1 MDFMVNM
8 ELPVSSN
15 PDYYKITSVPNMD
28 LGKMATEMKACPAHG
43 EIVRNQDDGN
53 NANINSLSS
62 VIAGVIIF
70 FYALTYNKLS
80 T

>member
-28 LGKMATEMKACPAHG
+28 LGKMATEMKACPAYG
-43 EIVRNQDDGN
+43 EIVRNDDGN
-53 NANINSLSS
+53 NANINSLSARS
-62 VIAGVIIF
+62 TIAGVIIF
-70 FYALTYNKLS
+70 LFALTYNR
-80 T
+80 

>member
-28 LGKMATEMKACPAHG
+28 LGKMATEMKACPAYG
-43 EIVRNQDDGN
+43 EIVRNDDGN
-53 NANINSLSS
+53 NANINSLSAGS
-62 VIAGVIIF
+62 TIAGVIIF
-70 FYALTYNKLS
+70 LFALTYNH
-80 T
+80 

>member
-8 ELPVSSN
+8 EMPVSSG
-15 PDYYKITSVPNMD
+15 PDNYNITSVANMD
-28 LGKMATEMKACPAHG
+28 LGKMATEMKACPAYG
-43 EIVRNQDDGN
+43 EIVRNDDGN

-70 FYALTYNKLS
+70 LFALTYNH
-80 T
+80 

>member
-1 MDFMVNM
+1 MVNM

-28 LGKMATEMKACPAHG
+28 LGKMATEMKACPAYG
-43 EIVRNQDDGN
+43 EIVRNDDGN

-70 FYALTYNKLS
+70 FFALTYNY
-80 T
+80 

>member
-8 ELPVSSN
+8 EMPVSSD
-15 PDYYKITSVPNMD
+15 PDNYNITSVANMD
-28 LGKMATEMKACPAHG
+28 LGKMATEMKACPAYG
-43 EIVRNQDDGN
+43 EIVRNDDGN

-70 FYALTYNKLS
+70 FFALTYNY
-80 T
+80 

>member
-28 LGKMATEMKACPAHG
+28 LGKMATEMKACPAYG
-43 EIVRNQDDGN
+43 EIVRNDDGN
-53 NANINSLSS
+53 NANINSLSAGS
-62 VIAGVIIF
+62 TIAGVIIF
-70 FYALTYNKLS
+70 LFALTYNR
-80 T
+80 

>member
-8 ELPVSSN
+8 EMPVSSG
-15 PDYYKITSVPNMD
+15 PDNYNITSVANMD
-28 LGKMATEMKACPAHG
+28 LGKMATEMKACPAYG
-43 EIVRNQDDGN
+43 EIVRNDDGN

-70 FYALTYNKLS
+70 FFALTYNY
-80 T
+80 

>member
-8 ELPVSSN
+8 EMPVSSD
-15 PDYYKITSVPNMD
+15 PDNYNITSVVPNMD
-28 LGKMATEMKACPAHG
+28 LGKMATEMKACPAYG
-43 EIVRNQDDGN
+43 EIVRNDDGN

-70 FYALTYNKLS
+70 FFALTYNY
-80 T
+80 

>member
-1 MDFMVNM
+1 MVNM

-28 LGKMATEMKACPAHG
+28 LGKMATEMKACPAYG
-43 EIVRNQDDGN
+43 EIVRNDDGN

-62 VIAGVIIF
+62 VIAGVVIF
-70 FYALTYNKLS
+70 FFALTYNY
-80 T
+80 

>member
-28 LGKMATEMKACPAHG
+28 LGKMATEMKACPAYG
-43 EIVRNQDDGN
+43 EIVRNDDGN
-53 NANINSLSS
+53 NANINSLSAGS
-62 VIAGVIIF
+62 TIAGVIIF
-70 FYALTYNKLS
+70 LFALIYNH
-80 T
+80 

>member
-28 LGKMATEMKACPAHG
+28 LGKMATEMKACPAYG
-43 EIVRNQDDGN
+43 EIVRNDDGN
-53 NANINSLSS
+53 NANINNLSAGS
-62 VIAGVIIF
+62 TIAGVIIF
-70 FYALTYNKLS
+70 LFALTYNH
-80 T
+80 